1 MRYLI
6 TGGAGFI
13 GSHLAEE
20 CLKNGDAVVAIDNM
34 STGRADNIRHL
45 EAQYPEFK
53 FIQDSVMNY
62 SRMVELVGTC
72 DAIFHMAAA
81 VGVEYILENPLLSI
95 QINFRGTDLL
105 LELANK
111 FQKRVVLASSSEVYG
126 RNDKVPLRED
136 DDRTYGSTAV
146 VRWSYAAGKALDEF
160 LGFAY
165 FQTTRLP
172 VVIIRFFNIIGPR
185 QTGRYGMVVPR
196 FVCQAL
202 RGDDLT
208 VYGDGKQSRTFTC
221 VFDAVSAVRKLIN
234 MKEAYGQ
241 VFNIGGAQEVTIY
254 ELAERVIQLTHSKSK
269 IKIISYDEAYQ
280 NGFEDME
287 RRVPDV
293 SKVEK
298 LLGCVNP
305 TSLDDTIRSVIR
317 YFQER
322 PDVR

>member
-1 MRYLI
+1 
-6 TGGAGFI
+6 
-13 GSHLAEE
+13 
-20 CLKNGDAVVAIDNM
+20 
-34 STGRADNIRHL
+34 
-45 EAQYPEFK
+45 
-53 FIQDSVMNY
+53 MNY
-62 SRMVELVGTC
+62 NRMMELVGSC
-72 DAIFHMAAA
+72 DAVFHMAAA

-126 RNDKVPLRED
+126 RNNKVPLRED

-165 FQTTRLP
+165 FQTTHLP

-196 FVCQAL
+196 LVGQAL
-202 RGDDLT
+202 RAEDLT
-208 VYGDGKQSRTFTC
+208 VYGTGEQSRTFTC
-221 VFDAVSAVRKLIN
+221 VFDAVNAVRRLVN
-234 MKEAYGQ
+234 TPEAFGQ
-241 VFNIGGAQEVTIY
+241 VFNIGGAEEITILQ
-254 ELAERVIQLTHSKSK
+254 LAERIIQLTHSRSR
-269 IKIISYDEAYQ
+269 IKIIPYSEAYQ
-280 NGFEDME
+280 SGFEDME

-298 LLGCVNP
+298 ILGCVNP
-305 TSLDDTIRSVIR
+305 TSLDDTIRAVIE
-317 YFQER
+317 YFR
-322 PDVR
+322 GSPAVR

>member
-1 MRYLI
+1 MKYLV

-20 CLKNGDAVVAIDNM
+20 CLKLGDEVIAIDNL
-34 STGRADNIRHL
+34 STGRRENVAHL
-45 EAQYPEFK
+45 ESRPRFHLIEDT
-53 FIQDSVMNY
+53 IMNY
-62 SRMVELVGTC
+62 NRMLELVGSC
-72 DAIFHMAAA
+72 DGIFHMAAA
-81 VGVEYILENPLLSI
+81 VGVEYILDNPLLSI

-126 RNDKVPLRED
+126 RNNKVPLRED

-160 LGFAY
+160 LGLAY
-165 FQTTRLP
+165 SQTTHLP

-196 FVCQAL
+196 LVCQAL

-208 VYGDGKQSRTFTC
+208 VYGTGRQSRTFTC
-221 VFDAVSAVRKLIN
+221 VFDAVNAVRRLIN
-234 MKEAYGQ
+234 TPEAHGQ
-241 VFNIGGAQEVTIY
+241 VFNIGGSQEVTVY
-254 ELAERVIQLTHSKSK
+254 ELAERIIKLTKSKSK
-269 IKIISYDEAYQ
+269 IKIVPYDQAYQ
-280 NGFEDME
+280 SGFEDME

-298 LLGCVNP
+298 VLGCVNP
-305 TSLDDTIRSVIR
+305 TSLDDTIRSVID
-317 YFQER
+317 YFKDR
-322 PDVR
+322 PEVR